1 MRQLKI
7 TKSITNRESASLDK
21 YLQEIG
27 REDLITVEEEVELAQ
42 RIRKGDRVA
51 LEKLTRANLRFV
63 VSVAKQYQNQGLS
76 LPDLINEGNLGL
88 IKAAE
93 KFDETRGFKF
103 ISYAVWWI
111 RQSILQALAE
121 QSRIVRLP
129 LNQVG
134 SLNKISKAF
143 SKFEQEN
150 ERRPSPEELAD
161 ELEIPVDKISDT
173 LKVSGRHISDIVMF
187 SEASNKEGALFVPRM
202 LDALRERGKI
212 YYGQGSSLDVALLS
226 KYPILEQTENIP
238 HKDRVLRTRLDV
250 NGKQVVAYTGHLDYT
265 HYACYLP
272 RGYSGV
278 TWKKLE
284 APVTDKA
291 EIEKA
296 NNESLRD
303 ESIRLVIEDATKSDA
318 DFVILGG
325 DFNEPSHLDWT
336 EETKGLWDHNGAV
349 VDWSCSKL
357 LYEAG
362 FRDAYRVKYP
372 NPITHPGFTFPSDNP
387 AMPVERLTW
396 APEADERDRI
406 DFIYYIP
413 ATGWEVEDAVIVGP
427 KSSIIRSQRVEEDS
441 QDTFSTPA
449 DIWPTD
455 HKGVLIKFKF

>member
-1 MRQLKI
+1 MRRFYIWLWLLI
-7 TKSITNRESASLDK
+7 LVCGSCTKEK
-21 YLQEIG
+21 QELSVLHLNIWMEG
-27 REDLITVEEEVELAQ
+27 TVV
-42 RIRKGDRVA
+42 K
-51 LEKLTRANLRFV
+51 N
-63 VSVAKQYQNQGLS
+63 
-76 LPDLINEGNLGL
+76 
-88 IKAAE
+88 
-93 KFDETRGFKF
+93 GFE
-103 ISYAVWWI
+103 AV
-111 RQSILQALAE
+111 
-121 QSRIVRLP
+121 
-129 LNQVG
+129 
-134 SLNKISKAF
+134 
-143 SKFEQEN
+143 
-150 ERRPSPEELAD
+150 AD
-161 ELEIPVDKISDT
+161 EVARIDP
-173 LKVSGRHISDIVMF
+173 DIVMF
-187 SEASNKEGALFVPRM
+187 SEASNKEDALFVPRM

-349 VDWSCSKL
+349 VDWACSKL

-441 QDTFSTPA
+441 HCLLYTSPSPRD
-449 DIWPTD
+449 
-455 HKGVLIKFKF
+455 